1 MDKKLEDLVARERM
15 LENRTVWLNAHD
27 AEAARRDLAIAEREE
42 LVQLREAQ
50 VEARAEVNAARAER
64 DELLL
69 QLRDANERLVLA
81 SLDAQELAEDAIAA
95 RTVASDMA
103 ERFRSLIQ
111 TSSSLTWFANASG
124 LASFSIWRISIPPG
138 FMTFWEIPPAR

>member
-111 TSSSLTWFANASG
+111 
-124 LASFSIWRISIPPG
+124 
-138 FMTFWEIPPAR
+138 